1 MDEPAETELVVI
13 SATHNPLVQAQHGD
27 GGTDPTE
34 ARKPTSLTS
43 ASGGRVSTYTMNAEK
58 YKALL
63 SKATRKS
70 SKRAML
76 MSVRGVVFGFTFMM
90 STFETSNRTMIIVT
104 MTSFAGTVGL
114 AAHLKFG
121 EAGLAC
127 YAAFLLVM
135 GGLVYHAVRSLEAV
149 EVFKEKYEAAYRE
162 CTKGIEPDSDQLG
175 PRPLSNSNL
184 MQVHNSPQATPP
196 HTSSHLYPHTSPHL
210 CTSTHPHLATPP
222 YLRTSTHLPTPLH
235 IWPHPYY
242 RRAAPPHLGISAE
255 APPHLSTPH
264 APHALFLRTGI
275 MTSTSTS
282 MRRGGC
288 SSPSRRCCRC
298 WPRPPIQ
305 LARP

>member
-1 MDEPAETELVVI
+1 MGEPAETELVVV
-13 SATHNPLVQAQHGD
+13 SVTDNPLGLAQAQHGD

-34 ARKPTSLTS
+34 AREPTSV
-43 ASGGRVSTYTMNAEK
+43 SGGGVSTYATNAEK

-63 SKATRKS
+63 SEATRKS

-210 CTSTHPHLATPP
+210 PTSPHLHTSTPLH
-222 YLRTSTHLPTPLH
+222 LRTS
-235 IWPHPYY
+235 
-242 RRAAPPHLGISAE
+242 APPHTC
-255 APPHLSTPH
+255 PHLSTSGHTPTTG
-264 APHALFLRTGI
+264 ARRLRTSASLQRHLHTCLPRTPLTPSSSG
-275 MTSTSTS
+275 
-282 MRRGGC
+282 RG
-288 SSPSRRCCRC
+288 S
-298 WPRPPIQ
+298 
-305 LARP
+305 